1 MKHAASA
8 LLPGIALLLAAPPA
22 WAQYPGAQ
30 PQVSPYLNLV
40 RGGPPAIN
48 YYGLIRPQQQLQMGL
63 QQVQAALINEQQYAG
78 AQEALATQAVITG
91 NYATYMTQNRYFM
104 TRGGAGFGQRTTGFP
119 GGYGG
124 FGMGGGYGGFG
135 MGGAMPGLAGAAGL
149 QPTGTQPGRPLQGG
163 RPR

>member
-1 MKHAASA
+1 MKVAASA

-48 YYGLIRPQQQLQMGL
+48 YYGLIRPQQQMQMGL

-78 AQEALATQAVITG
+78 AQEALANQAVVTG
-91 NYATYMTQNRYFM
+91 NYASYMTQSRYFM
-104 TRGGAGFGQRTTGFP
+104 TRGSGAFGQRTTGY

-124 FGMGGGYGGFG
+124 YGMAGGYGGYGMAGGFG
-135 MGGAMPGLAGAAGL
+135 GMAGAMPGTTQSGL
-149 QPTGTQPGRPLQGG
+149 QSGRPVQSG

>member
-1 MKHAASA
+1 MRHAASA
-8 LLPGIALLLAAPPA
+8 LLPGLALLLATPPA
-22 WAQYPGAQ
+22 RAQYPGAP

-48 YYGLIRPQQQLQMGL
+48 YYGLIRPQQQLQVGL

-78 AQEALATQAVITG
+78 AQEALANQPVITG
-91 NYATYMTQNRYFM
+91 NYATYMTQSRYFM
-104 TRGGAGFGQRTTGFP
+104 TRGGGGFGQRMAGFP

-124 FGMGGGYGGFG
+124 FGTT
-135 MGGAMPGLAGAAGL
+135 GAMPGFAGPTMYPT
-149 QPTGTQPGRPLQGG
+149 QPTGPQSGRAPQAG